1 MTKTKST
8 KRALL
13 MSVLSLLICVSML
26 IGSTFAWFTDS
37 VTSAGNIIKSG
48 TLDVTM
54 EWADGTKAVPADDS
68 TDWTDASTGAIF
80 DYDLWEP
87 GYVSVRH
94 IKIANEGSLALK
106 YQLNIIANGE
116 VSKLADVIDVYYVD
130 PAVQVADRTQLTDAN
145 KLGTLTEI
153 LANISTSA
161 SGNLKAGEKDTIT
174 LALKMR
180 ESAGNEYQDLAI
192 GSDFSIQLLA
202 TQLTSEFDSFDDQ
215 YDADAAYPIIISDGL
230 YYDGVNTYYVTN
242 ANGLTAVATKVN
254 EVDQYAENIFDGK
267 TVKLMSDIDLGG
279 VEWSPIGNFG
289 NSSNQF
295 TGTFDGLGHTVSN
308 FEITQKSD
316 DAKNRS
322 SYGLFGNV
330 NGTIKNLT
338 VANADVNL
346 ASGKFAAALVGRLN
360 GGLIENCNVISS
372 SVTINDWTVGG
383 LVSQINAGDVIGC
396 SVADT
401 TVTGMAAVGALVGIR
416 LSEGENTIEDCS
428 VKNCSLVQNG
438 SYGGNYDEMFGAILG
453 AVNNGVAVVKVNN
466 YNIES
471 TKIKGIDSTVVC
483 GYIKDGDVVRI
494 DGAQNFI
501 DYDATT
507 MGVLYDLL
515 PTLKSGDVLV
525 LPAGTYNTSGSFIVA
540 HDVTIKGADGAEVIF
555 HQSSSAQDNIF
566 NCEGDIVFENITF
579 ESNRKGYAITDTSK
593 NHDTDGDITIINCK
607 FKGIA
612 DEKNW
617 GVYKNLNG
625 NLTIKDCTFDNYN
638 NAICGIDNSGNSTTV
653 ITGCTFTNINGEAI
667 GYVSSTM
674 PADFESGVI
683 ANNTGLTAENVIG
696 Y

>member
-1 MTKTKST
+1 MTKQKST

-13 MSVLSLLICVSML
+13 LSALSLLMCVSML

-37 VTSAGNIIKSG
+37 VTSSGNIIKSG

-68 TDWTDASTGAIF
+68 SDWTDASKGAIF
-80 DYDLWEP
+80 KSELWEP
-87 GYVSVRH
+87 GYTEVRH
-94 IKIANEGSLALK
+94 IKIANEGTLALK

-130 PAVQVADRTQLTDAN
+130 PAVQVADRTALTNDN
-145 KLGTLTEI
+145 KLGTLTEV
-153 LANISTSA
+153 LANISTTA

-174 LALKMR
+174 LALKMQ
-180 ESAGNEYQDLAI
+180 ESAGNEYQNLAI

-202 TQLTSEFDSFDDQ
+202 TQLTSENDSFDDQ
-215 YDADAAYPIIISDGL
+215 YDADATYPVIISDGL
-230 YYDGVNTYYVTN
+230 YYDGINTYYVTN

-254 EVDQYAENIFDGK
+254 EVAQYAENIFNGK
-267 TVKLMSDIDLGG
+267 TVKLMNDIDLGG
-279 VEWSPIGNFG
+279 VEWSPIGDFG
-289 NSSNQF
+289 NSSKQF

-308 FEITQKSD
+308 FKITQKSD

-396 SVADT
+396 TVADT
-401 TVTGMAAVGALVGIR
+401 TVTGMAAVGGLVGIR
-416 LSEGENTIEDCS
+416 LSAGENTIEDCS

-453 AVNNGVAVVKVNN
+453 AVNNGDAVVKVNN
-466 YNIES
+466 YNIEN
-471 TKIKGIDSTVVC
+471 TKIKGADSTVVC

-501 DYDATT
+501 NYDAAT
-507 MGVLYDLL
+507 MGGLYDLL

-525 LPAGTYNTSGSFIVA
+525 LPAGTYTTSGSFIVA
-540 HDVTIKGADGAEVIF
+540 DDVTIKGAEGAEVIF
-555 HQSSSAQDNIF
+555 HQNSAAQDNIF
-566 NCEGDIVFENITF
+566 QCEGDVVIENITF
-579 ESNRKGYAITDTSK
+579 ESNRKGYAITDNTK

-612 DEKNW
+612 DEKNY

-625 NLTIKDCTFDNYN
+625 NLTIQNCTFDNYN
-638 NAICGIDNSGNSTTV
+638 NAICGVNNGGDSTTV
-653 ITGCTFTNINGEAI
+653 ITGCTFTNIDGEAI
-667 GYVSSTM
+667 GYVTSSM
-674 PADFESGVI
+674 PADFESEVI
-683 ANNTGLTAENVIG
+683 ANNTGLTEDNVIG